1 MEENIENVNN
11 SEVSN
16 NENSEVVSSSVNDSE
31 KTKDESD
38 VIEDFDWDNF
48 ENEQSYSDDEK
59 KKLEELYSETLAS
72 LSSSDVIQGVVL
84 KKSDKDVIID
94 ISGKSEG
101 VISSNEFRYNP
112 DLKEGDTV
120 DVVIDKQEDK
130 AGQLVLSHK
139 KARYLKS
146 WGKVNDA
153 HDNGE
158 IGVLQLVA
166 AGVVDPGS
174 RFALDGWVQD
184 W

>member
-16 NENSEVVSSSVNDSE
+16 NENSEVVSSSVDESE
-31 KTKDESD
+31 KSKDESD

-101 VISSNEFRYNP
+101 VISTNEFRYNP

-130 AGQLVLSHK
+130 TGQLVLSHK

-158 IGVLQLVA
+158 I
-166 AGVVDPGS
+166 VDGYVMC
-174 RFALDGWVQD
+174 RTKGGMIVDVFGLEAF
-184 W
+184 